1 MTINIL
7 PTITTT
13 HADWL
18 KQIEEADRLG
28 IKQVAFFP
36 TCLDFAARQ
45 KAYQVLEKSGLQEI
59 PFVHLRHDIKGSEIA
74 FFIKRWQTRVFNFH
88 TAVDFGPLDASCAPY
103 QEKIY
108 LENTILPWSPVEVE
122 DCAGICIDFSH
133 LEAARLAD
141 SAVYAQDI
149 KIIEKH
155 FCGCAHASAIKS
167 DKFFRPRTNSYLYDS
182 HRLGGLSELDYLKR
196 YPSLYFPA
204 YIAIE
209 LENGLAEQL
218 VIKKYISN
226 ILKSKGLCA

>member
-13 HADWL
+13 NDDWPKQIKEAGQLGL
-18 KQIEEADRLG
+18 KQL
-28 IKQVAFFP
+28 AFFP
-36 TCLDFAARQ
+36 TGLDFAARQ
-45 KAYQVLEKSGLQEI
+45 KAYQALEKSGLTEI

-88 TAVDFGPLDASCAPY
+88 ATVDYGALDVSCNQY
-103 QEKIY
+103 RKKIY
-108 LENTILPWSPVEVE
+108 LENTILPWSPAEVE

-141 SAVYAQDI
+141 PAVYAQDI

-155 FCGCAHASAIKS
+155 FCGCAHASAVKP

-182 HRLGGLSELDYLKR
+182 HRLKGLSELDYLKR
-196 YPSLYFPA
+196 YPSSYFPA

-209 LENGLAEQL
+209 LENSLAEQL
-218 VIKKYISN
+218 EAKKYISH
-226 ILKSKGLCA
+226 ILKSKGLCV